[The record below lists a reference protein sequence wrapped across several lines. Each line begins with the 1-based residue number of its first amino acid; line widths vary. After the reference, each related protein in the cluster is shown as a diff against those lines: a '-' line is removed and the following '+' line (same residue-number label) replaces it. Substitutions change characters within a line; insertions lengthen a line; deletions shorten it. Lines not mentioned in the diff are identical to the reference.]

1 VPGDD
6 VVEFRIGDEV
16 ASFRAGGVHEGPSAE
31 PDAVVVADPRG
42 LFHLLV
48 DGDATGVEVEG
59 DAGAVERLL
68 AALPGAAQTAAP
80 SGA

>member
-1 VPGDD
+1 

-16 ASFRAGGVHEGPSAE
+16 ASFRAGGVHEGRSSE

-48 DGDATGVEVEG
+48 DGDLTGVEVEG
-59 DAGAVERLL
+59 DADAVERLL
-68 AALPGAAQTAAP
+68 AALPGAKEPAARSP
-80 SGA
+80 A